1 MKANTILNK
10 VRELL
15 GMDIELASMMMADGV
30 TKVEAEA
37 FEAENEV
44 VVVTED
50 EQKIPVP
57 VGEYEMED
65 GMIMVVEQE
74 GIIKEMKKK
83 EEEAPAEEE
92 EAKKEYEDKEEKE
105 EEMEA
110 KAPVKKTVES
120 IVKETFF
127 SEMEALK
134 KENEELK
141 AKLETLSKVENEEVT
156 ANVTEE
162 TTEEKVEEKTEL
174 SEEVKPIVWNPEKE
188 EAKTGYKFAKKTAK
202 SNMERIFEKFNK

>member
-1 MKANTILNK
+1 
-10 VRELL
+10 
-15 GMDIELASMMMADGV
+15 
-30 TKVEAEA
+30 
-37 FEAENEV
+37 
-44 VVVTED
+44 
-50 EQKIPVP
+50 
-57 VGEYEMED
+57 
-65 GMIMVVEQE
+65 MVVEQE

-134 KENEELK
+134 KEN
-141 AKLETLSKVENEEVT
+141 AKN
-156 ANVTEE
+156 
-162 TTEEKVEEKTEL
+162 
-174 SEEVKPIVWNPEKE
+174 
-188 EAKTGYKFAKKTAK
+188 
-202 SNMERIFEKFNK
+202 